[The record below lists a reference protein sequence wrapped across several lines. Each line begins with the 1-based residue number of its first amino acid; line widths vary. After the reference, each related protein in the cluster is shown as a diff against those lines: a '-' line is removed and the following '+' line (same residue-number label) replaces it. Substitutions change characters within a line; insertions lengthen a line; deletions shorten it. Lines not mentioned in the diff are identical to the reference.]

1 VLVLLLLLSNLKV
14 KNENNSKKGVTEK
27 VRVPLQVHF
36 VLSFFFF
43 FFFLVFCEIAIL
55 SFRRILFR
63 FFILFKKKLS
73 REKKGIWLVARAR
86 ARARADFRFVR
97 FGFWGKGERCCDCE
111 EW

>member
-1 VLVLLLLLSNLKV
+1 MVS
-14 KNENNSKKGVTEK
+14 VT
-27 VRVPLQVHF
+27 LQVNF
-36 VLSFFFF
+36 VMYFFFF

-97 FGFWGKGERCCDCE
+97 FGFWEKERDAVTVRNGRSPPIIHGLP
-111 EW
+111 

>member
-43 FFFLVFCEIAIL
+43 FFFVILLFCVYLFLLVF
-55 SFRRILFR
+55 FFFF
-63 FFILFKKKLS
+63 FFIKKLS